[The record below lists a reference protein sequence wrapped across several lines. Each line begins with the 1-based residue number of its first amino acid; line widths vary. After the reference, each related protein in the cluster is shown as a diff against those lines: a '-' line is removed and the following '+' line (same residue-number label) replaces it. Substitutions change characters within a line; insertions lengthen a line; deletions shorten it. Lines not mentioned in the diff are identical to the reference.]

1 MGRALIIFGL
11 ALVVLGLL
19 VSYGPKLPLGR
30 LPGDIAFRRGNFQ
43 FYFPLATC
51 IVVSAVLTLVFWL
64 LGRK

>member
-1 MGRALIIFGL
+1 VGRALIIFGL